1 MTSLLVLLNLIILI
15 ISIIWVLFKFPKGV
29 FHNFLVFLFS
39 TFFFSNLQ
47 LAFKEIGDVQLY
59 RFTSIWPSV
68 LFSSTPL
75 VVFIFFSYLMQ
86 GKYKFHLFH
95 LPLLIPILIC
105 LINLGFYHFFLTHEE
120 QVANIKDFI
129 ENGWD
134 KNINMGYIG
143 VGFTRIMR
151 HFIGFIYGLYLLK
164 IFSKFR
170 IINIEDFN
178 KKNINKFCFYFLISW
193 VVINLLYFTLG
204 VVELE
209 TNSLV
214 GYISFFATLVSF
226 LFFLFLVIYPSILL
240 GYPIF
245 FNSKEKEDSLS
256 HNAFSSLD
264 PLVVDEKLNHWE
276 KNTTSYLNQNFT
288 IKDLERESGL
298 DFEKIQY
305 QLSKIKGLSY
315 HSYIMNLRIFHAI
328 KLLEEGYL

>member
-15 ISIIWVLFKFPKGV
+15 IAIIWVLFKFPKGV

-129 ENGWD
+129 ENG
-134 KNINMGYIG
+134 
-143 VGFTRIMR
+143 
-151 HFIGFIYGLYLLK
+151 
-164 IFSKFR
+164 
-170 IINIEDFN
+170 
-178 KKNINKFCFYFLISW
+178 
-193 VVINLLYFTLG
+193 
-204 VVELE
+204 
-209 TNSLV
+209 
-214 GYISFFATLVSF
+214 
-226 LFFLFLVIYPSILL
+226 
-240 GYPIF
+240 
-245 FNSKEKEDSLS
+245 
-256 HNAFSSLD
+256 
-264 PLVVDEKLNHWE
+264 
-276 KNTTSYLNQNFT
+276 
-288 IKDLERESGL
+288 
-298 DFEKIQY
+298 
-305 QLSKIKGLSY
+305 
-315 HSYIMNLRIFHAI
+315 
-328 KLLEEGYL
+328 